1 MDKKLINELE
11 KLDKEILVMLSY
23 ILLITFCSWNAEQ
36 LIKEL
41 TKLNQQ

>member
-1 MDKKLINELE
+1 MNEKLLNELE
-11 KLDKEILVMLSY
+11 KLDKEILIILSY
-23 ILLITFCSWNAEQ
+23 ILLMTFSSWNAEQ